1 MKGLTARNR
10 AIPTTRVPRRRSRAR
25 VHVLDLSSAERRPPM
40 PADTSLP
47 TLSTQVLAEIYAHAR
62 ETYPEE
68 CCGFLIGPRD
78 SAEVDEVRRCVNEQ
92 NRYHALDPER
102 FPRTARIAYYLGG
115 RDLRFLMQSLET
127 PRPVKII
134 YHSHIDVGSYFSAE
148 DIRAALGREP
158 DDTAEPLYPVDHIV
172 IDAQADHIGGAK
184 LFRWDRGQRAFVQ
197 VDAYAGERPSAA

>member
-1 MKGLTARNR
+1 
-10 AIPTTRVPRRRSRAR
+10 
-25 VHVLDLSSAERRPPM
+25 M
-40 PADTSLP
+40 PADASLP
-47 TLSTQVLAEIYAHAR
+47 TLSAQVLAEIYAHAR

-78 SAEVDEVRRCVNEQ
+78 NAGVDEVRRCVNEQ
-92 NRYHALDPER
+92 NRYHALDPAR

-115 RDLRFLMQSLET
+115 KDLRFLMQSLET

-172 IDAQADHIGGAK
+172 IDAQADHIRGAK
-184 LFRWDRGQRAFVQ
+184 MFRWDQHQRAFMQ
-197 VDAYAGERPSAA
+197 VAEYAGESLYG

>member
-1 MKGLTARNR
+1 MPPDAGATAPN
-10 AIPTTRVPRRRSRAR
+10 A
-25 VHVLDLSSAERRPPM
+25 
-40 PADTSLP
+40 SLP
-47 TLSTQVLAEIYAHAR
+47 PISAQVLTEIYAHAR

-78 SAEVDEVRRCVNEQ
+78 SAGVDEVHRCVNEQ

-115 RDLRFLMQSLET
+115 KDLRFLMQSLDT

-158 DDTAEPLYPVDHIV
+158 DDTTEPLYPVDHIV

-197 VDAYAGERPSAA
+197 VDAYAGEPSPAA

>member
-1 MKGLTARNR
+1 
-10 AIPTTRVPRRRSRAR
+10 
-25 VHVLDLSSAERRPPM
+25 M
-40 PADTSLP
+40 PADAGATAPNASLP
-47 TLSTQVLAEIYAHAR
+47 ALLPQVLTEIYAHAR

-78 SAEVDEVRRCVNEQ
+78 NAGVDEVRRCVNEQ
-92 NRYHALDPER
+92 NRYHALDPAR

-115 RDLRFLMQSLET
+115 KDLRFLMQSLET

-172 IDAQADHIGGAK
+172 IDAQADHIRGAK
-184 LFRWDRGQRAFVQ
+184 MFRWDQHQRAFMQ
-197 VDAYAGERPSAA
+197 VAEYAGESLYG

>member
-1 MKGLTARNR
+1 MPSDAPATA
-10 AIPTTRVPRRRSRAR
+10 A
-25 VHVLDLSSAERRPPM
+25 SA
-40 PADTSLP
+40 SLP
-47 TLSTQVLAEIYAHAR
+47 TLAPQVLAEIYAHAR

-68 CCGFLIGPRD
+68 CCGFLIGSRD
-78 SAEVDEVRRCVNEQ
+78 SALADEVRRCVNEQ

-115 RDLRFLMQSLET
+115 KDLRFLMQSLDT

-172 IDAQADHIGGAK
+172 VDAQADHIGGAK
-184 LFRWDRGQRAFVQ
+184 MFRWDQHQHAFVQ
-197 VDAYAGERPSAA
+197 VAEYAGALSSAT

>member
-1 MKGLTARNR
+1 MSPDAGA
-10 AIPTTRVPRRRSRAR
+10 TTSPL
-25 VHVLDLSSAERRPPM
+25 H
-40 PADTSLP
+40 LP
-47 TLSTQVLAEIYAHAR
+47 TLPREVLAEIYAHAR

-78 SAEVDEVRRCVNEQ
+78 SAVIDEVRRCVNEQ

-115 RDLRFLMQSLET
+115 RDLRFLMQSIET

-172 IDAQADHIGGAK
+172 IDAQANHVGGAK
-184 LFRWDRGQRAFVQ
+184 MFRWDQQQRAFIQ
-197 VDAYAGERPSAA
+197 MDTYAGEPSSAA

>member
-1 MKGLTARNR
+1 MSSDAQAMPVSASLPAL
-10 AIPTTRVPRRRSRAR
+10 PP
-25 VHVLDLSSAERRPPM
+25 HVLA
-40 PADTSLP
+40 A
-47 TLSTQVLAEIYAHAR
+47 IYAHAR

-68 CCGFLIGPRD
+68 CCGFLIGPRE
-78 SAEVDEVRRCVNEQ
+78 SALVDEVRRCVNEQ

-115 RDLRFLMQSLET
+115 RDLRFLMQSIET

-172 IDAQADHIGGAK
+172 IDAQADHVAGAK
-184 LFRWDRGQRAFVQ
+184 MFRWDQRQRAFVQ
-197 VDAYAGERPSAA
+197 VDAYAAEHPLAS

>member
-1 MKGLTARNR
+1 R
-10 AIPTTRVPRRRSRAR
+10 AAPCADTVAPRGPSFMESGVRVR
-25 VHVLDLSSAERRPPM
+25 VLDLSSAERRPPM

-78 SAEVDEVRRCVNEQ
+78 SAGVDEVRRCVNEQ

-115 RDLRFLMQSLET
+115 RDLRFLMQSIET

-148 DIRAALGREP
+148 DIRAAL
-158 DDTAEPLYPVDHIV
+158 
-172 IDAQADHIGGAK
+172 
-184 LFRWDRGQRAFVQ
+184 
-197 VDAYAGERPSAA
+197 

>member
-1 MKGLTARNR
+1 
-10 AIPTTRVPRRRSRAR
+10 
-25 VHVLDLSSAERRPPM
+25 M
-40 PADTSLP
+40 PADAGATAPNASLP
-47 TLSTQVLAEIYAHAR
+47 IISAQVLAEIYAHAR

-78 SAEVDEVRRCVNEQ
+78 SALIDEVRRCVNEQ

-115 RDLRFLMQSLET
+115 KDLRFLMQSIET

-134 YHSHIDVGSYFSAE
+134 YHSHIDVGSYFSSE

-172 IDAQADHIGGAK
+172 IDAQANHIGGAK
-184 LFRWDRGQRAFVQ
+184 MFRWDQHQRAFVQ
-197 VDAYAGERPSAA
+197 VDSYAGEPPSAV

>member
-1 MKGLTARNR
+1 MPSDTGATTTSTAL
-10 AIPTTRVPRRRSRAR
+10 P
-25 VHVLDLSSAERRPPM
+25 VLSP
-40 PADTSLP
+40 
-47 TLSTQVLAEIYAHAR
+47 QVLAEIYAHAR

-78 SAEVDEVRRCVNEQ
+78 SALIDEVRRCVNEQ
-92 NRYHALDPER
+92 NRYHTLDPER

-115 RDLRFLMQSLET
+115 RDLRFLMQSIET

-158 DDTAEPLYPVDHIV
+158 DDTAEPQYPVDHIV
-172 IDAQADHIGGAK
+172 IDAQVDRVAGAK
-184 LFRWDRGQRAFVQ
+184 MFRWDQRQRAFVQ
-197 VDAYAGERPSAA
+197 VAEYTAERSSAS

>member
-1 MKGLTARNR
+1 MPSDAGA
-10 AIPTTRVPRRRSRAR
+10 TT
-25 VHVLDLSSAERRPPM
+25 SSLP
-40 PADTSLP
+40 LP
-47 TLSTQVLAEIYAHAR
+47 TLSREALAEIYAHAR

-78 SAEVDEVRRCVNEQ
+78 SALIDEARRCVNEQ

-115 RDLRFLMQSLET
+115 RDLRFLMQSIET

-158 DDTAEPLYPVDHIV
+158 DDTPNRCIQWTTLSLMLRQLMSPVLRCFGGTSASGLSYRWMRMMGSHLPPRERDHRTAEKLEHPSTLLSS
-172 IDAQADHIGGAK
+172 GG
-184 LFRWDRGQRAFVQ
+184 
-197 VDAYAGERPSAA
+197 

>member
-1 MKGLTARNR
+1 
-10 AIPTTRVPRRRSRAR
+10 
-25 VHVLDLSSAERRPPM
+25 M
-40 PADTSLP
+40 PADAGATASNPSLP
-47 TLSTQVLAEIYAHAR
+47 TLSAPVLAEIYAHAR

-78 SAEVDEVRRCVNEQ
+78 HTEVDEVRRCVNEQ

-115 RDLRFLMQSLET
+115 KDLRFLMQSIET

-158 DDTAEPLYPVDHIV
+158 DDTAEPLYPVNHIV

-184 LFRWDRGQRAFVQ
+184 LFWWDHSQRAFVQ
-197 VDAYAGERPSAA
+197 VDAYAGESSSAA

>member
-1 MKGLTARNR
+1 MPPDAGA
-10 AIPTTRVPRRRSRAR
+10 TTPQ
-25 VHVLDLSSAERRPPM
+25 
-40 PADTSLP
+40 TSLP
-47 TLSTQVLAEIYAHAR
+47 TLAPAVLADIYAHAR

-78 SAEVDEVRRCVNEQ
+78 NALIDEVRRCVNEQ

-115 RDLRFLMQSLET
+115 RDLRFLMQSIET
-127 PRPVKII
+127 PRPVKLI

-172 IDAQADHIGGAK
+172 IDAQADHIAGAK
-184 LFRWDRGQRAFVQ
+184 MFRWDQRQRAFIQ
-197 VDAYAGERPSAA
+197 VAEFAAEHPPAS

>member
-1 MKGLTARNR
+1 
-10 AIPTTRVPRRRSRAR
+10 
-25 VHVLDLSSAERRPPM
+25 M
-40 PADTSLP
+40 PADAGATVTNASLP
-47 TLSTQVLAEIYAHAR
+47 TISAQVLAEIYAHAR

-78 SAEVDEVRRCVNEQ
+78 SAGVDEVRRCVNEQ

-115 RDLRFLMQSLET
+115 KDLRFLMQSLDT
-127 PRPVKII
+127 PRPVKLI

-172 IDAQADHIGGAK
+172 IDAQAEHIGGAK
-184 LFRWDRGQRAFVQ
+184 LFQWDRIQRAFVQ
-197 VDAYAGERPSAA
+197 VDAYAGEPSPAA

>member
-1 MKGLTARNR
+1 MPPDAGAATAH
-10 AIPTTRVPRRRSRAR
+10 TV
-25 VHVLDLSSAERRPPM
+25 
-40 PADTSLP
+40 
-47 TLSTQVLAEIYAHAR
+47 LSTIAREVLAAIYAHAQ

-78 SAEVDEVRRCVNEQ
+78 SALVDEVHRCVNEQ

-115 RDLRFLMQSLET
+115 KDLRVLMQSIET

-148 DIRAALGREP
+148 DIRAALGREL

-172 IDAQADHIGGAK
+172 IDAQADHIAGAK
-184 LFRWDRGQRAFVQ
+184 MFRWDQHQRAFVQ
-197 VDAYAGERPSAA
+197 VAEYAGEQRAGS

>member
-1 MKGLTARNR
+1 
-10 AIPTTRVPRRRSRAR
+10 
-25 VHVLDLSSAERRPPM
+25 M
-40 PADTSLP
+40 PADAGVTAPHAPQLALVP
-47 TLSTQVLAEIYAHAR
+47 QALAEIYAHAR

-78 SAEVDEVRRCVNEQ
+78 SAGVDEVRRCVNEQ

-115 RDLRFLMQSLET
+115 KDLRFLMQSLET
-127 PRPVKII
+127 PRPVKLI

-184 LFRWDRGQRAFVQ
+184 LFRWDYSQRAFVQ
-197 VDAYAGERPSAA
+197 VDAYAGEPSPAA

>member
-1 MKGLTARNR
+1 
-10 AIPTTRVPRRRSRAR
+10 
-25 VHVLDLSSAERRPPM
+25 M
-40 PADTSLP
+40 PADAGATAPNASLP
-47 TLSTQVLAEIYAHAR
+47 IISAQVLAEIYAHAR

-78 SAEVDEVRRCVNEQ
+78 SAGVDEVRRCVNEQ

-115 RDLRFLMQSLET
+115 KDLRFLMQSLDT
-127 PRPVKII
+127 PRPVKLI

-172 IDAQADHIGGAK
+172 IDAQAEHIGGAK
-184 LFRWDRGQRAFVQ
+184 LFQWDRSQRTFVQ
-197 VDAYAGERPSAA
+197 VDAYAGEPSPAA